1 MHRQCRLLQPE
12 KTVHCLRVGT
22 TISQSET
29 NKINSYVSWLHSS
42 LANFLHMEMLQ
53 NKNLKCCYNNKQREQ
68 KRKGE
73 GGSQKKLRAY
83 VSWKSIFPT

>member
-1 MHRQCRLLQPE
+1 
-12 KTVHCLRVGT
+12 
-22 TISQSET
+22 
-29 NKINSYVSWLHSS
+29 
-42 LANFLHMEMLQ
+42 MEMLQ
-53 NKNLKCCYNNKQREQ
+53 NKNLECCYNNKQGEQ